1 LSLAIQREE
10 QGLPEEHKMTLFRP
24 LLCAIV
30 LAGMTLPVQAETAPV
45 KGAVKGTATVG
56 KGVVKG
62 AGQAGVGVAKGAGTV
77 VRSTGRGLLCIVT
90 LGNRC

>member
-1 LSLAIQREE
+1 MRTSRLLLLAI
-10 QGLPEEHKMTLFRP
+10 
-24 LLCAIV
+24 I

-45 KGAVKGTATVG
+45 KGAVQGTATVG

-62 AGQAGVGVAKGAGTV
+62 ASQAGAGV
-77 VRSTGRGLLCIVT
+77 VRGTGTAVKSTGRGLWCILT

>member
-1 LSLAIQREE
+1 MRSSRLLLLAI
-10 QGLPEEHKMTLFRP
+10 
-24 LLCAIV
+24 I
-30 LAGMTLPVQAETAPV
+30 LAAMTLPVQAETAPV

-62 AGQAGVGVAKGAGTV
+62 AGQAGAGV
-77 VRSTGRGLLCIVT
+77 VRGTGTAVKSTGRGLWCILT

>member
-1 LSLAIQREE
+1 MRLSR
-10 QGLPEEHKMTLFRP
+10 
-24 LLCAIV
+24 LLVFSVI
-30 LAGMTLPVQAETAPV
+30 LAGMTLPACAEIAPV

-62 AGQAGVGVAKGAGTV
+62 AGQAGAGAVRGTGMAV
-77 VRSTGRGLLCIVT
+77 SSTGRGLWCILT

>member
-1 LSLAIQREE
+1 MRVSFLAA
-10 QGLPEEHKMTLFRP
+10 
-24 LLCAIV
+24 LLIAAI
-30 LAGMTLPVQAETAPV
+30 AFPVQAAQPV

-62 AGQAGVGVAKGAGTV
+62 AGQAGSGVVRGTGTV
-77 VRSTGRGLLCIVT
+77 VKSTGKGLLCIVT